1 MTSPSH
7 LLKASSSPRGLL
19 ARLRDDETGNALMLT
34 VAAMIPLAGLVGSGI
49 DMGRLYATKTR
60 LQHACDATV
69 LAGRKIMK
77 GNVISGEVNTYSK
90 QFFKSNFPDSKYG
103 SSTSTIALSPGADG
117 ELVGKANAKVPMSLM
132 KIFGANDQEL
142 KVSCSAKLN
151 VSNTDIMMVLDTTGS
166 MELVNPK
173 DSSSRIV
180 ALREAVKKF
189 YTTMETVKSDLTKI
203 RYGFVP
209 YSQTVNVGHLLK
221 PDWIKDKWT
230 YQSRKPDKSI
240 TNTGEIGMWW
250 STDSWSVIS
259 GSYSET
265 FSNLPLENCVA
276 TAANTYTATG
286 SQRLRTDTPYA
297 GPPAGTRTEY
307 WQDYTENG
315 YYYWVD
321 QTPTQCKLWKRTY
334 NNYKTTYHVVGIP
347 YQYADWTS
355 YQWSYEPVEYDVS
368 GLTVGGTI
376 PSQTGWAF
384 ANRDIPWNGCIEE
397 RATVKK
403 LAYYPIPS
411 DAYDMQIDLVPTSD
425 PKTQWA
431 PWLPDLI
438 WTRQDITNLDKNK
451 FTSQYDTQNLSTYK
465 SGAHAVCPQKAQKL
479 AEISA
484 SELES
489 YLSSLVP
496 SGKTYH
502 DIGMV
507 WGARLLSEKGLFASE
522 NAGANVSRHL
532 IFMTDG
538 DTDTAIE
545 DYDAYGIS
553 GIDRRRAA
561 DLFSLPTKVL
571 GDIEVAIRFS
581 ALCKDVKAK
590 NMTVWVIAFGTS
602 LTKMLEECASP
613 GKSFQAANASELN
626 DAFAKIASDIAQLR
640 LVD

>member
-1 MTSPSH
+1 MNKSPAPN
-7 LLKASSSPRGLL
+7 ASPVSRGLI
-19 ARLRDDETGNALMLT
+19 ARLRTDQTGNALMLT
-34 VAAMIPLAGLVGSGI
+34 VAAMIPLAGLVGSGV

-77 GNVISGEVNTYSK
+77 GNSISTEVTNYSK
-90 QFFKSNFPDSKYG
+90 QFFLSNFPDSKYG
-103 SSTSTIALSPGADG
+103 TTNSNIALSPGGDG
-117 ELVGKANAKVPMSLM
+117 ELVGKAQAKVPMSLM
-132 KIFGANDQEL
+132 KIFGATDETL

-173 DSSSRIV
+173 DSSSRMV
-180 ALREAVKKF
+180 SLREAVKKF
-189 YTTMETVKSDLTKI
+189 YSTMETVKSDLTKI

-221 PDWIKDKWT
+221 PDWIKDKWS
-230 YQSRKPDKSI
+230 YQSREKDKTI
-240 TNTGEIGMWW
+240 TNKGELSMWW
-250 STDSWSVIS
+250 STDSWTLLS
-259 GSYSET
+259 GSISET
-265 FSNLPLENCVA
+265 SSFLPLENCVGP
-276 TAANTYTATG
+276 TDSTYTSSG

-315 YYYWVD
+315 YYYWID

-334 NNYKTTYHVVGIP
+334 NNYKTTYHVLGIP
-347 YQYADWTS
+347 YQYADYDS
-355 YQWSYEPVEYDVS
+355 YQWKYKQVEYDIS
-368 GLTVGGTI
+368 GLTVGGSI
-376 PSQTGWAF
+376 PSATGWAF
-384 ANRDIPWNGCIEE
+384 SNRDIPWNGCIEE

-403 LAYYPIPS
+403 ISYFPIPN
-411 DAYDMQIDLVPTSD
+411 DAYDMQIDLVPTGD

-438 WTRQDITNLDKNK
+438 WTRQSITNLDRSD
-451 FTSQYDTQNLSTYK
+451 FVSQYDTENLATFK
-465 SGAHAVCPQKAQKL
+465 SGAHAVCPQKAMKL

-484 SELES
+484 SDLEA
-489 YLSSLVP
+489 YLASLTP

-507 WGARLLSEKGLFASE
+507 WGARLLSDKGLFASE
-522 NAGANVSRHL
+522 NVGLNVSRHL

-538 DTDTAIE
+538 DTDTAVE

-553 GIDRRRAA
+553 AIDRRRAS
-561 DLFSLPTKVL
+561 DLFSLPTKAL
-571 GDIEVAIRFS
+571 GDIEVALRFS

-613 GKSFQAANASELN
+613 GKAFQAANASELN

>member
-1 MTSPSH
+1 MNTIPSLNASTSS
-7 LLKASSSPRGLL
+7 RGLL
-19 ARLRDDETGNALMLT
+19 ARLRSDQTGNALMLT
-34 VAAMIPLAGLVGSGI
+34 VAAMIPLAGLVGSGV

-60 LQHACDATV
+60 LQNACDATV
-69 LAGRKIMK
+69 LAGRKVMK
-77 GNVISGEVNTYSK
+77 GNSITADVTSYSK
-90 QFFKSNFPDSKYG
+90 QFFLSNFPDTKYG
-103 SSTSTIALSPGADG
+103 TTGSNISLTPGGDG
-117 ELVGKANAKVPMSLM
+117 ELVGKAQATVPMSLM
-132 KIFGANDQEL
+132 KIFGATDETL
-142 KVSCSAKLN
+142 HVSCSAKLS

-173 DSSSRIV
+173 DSSSRMV
-180 ALREAVKKF
+180 SMREAVKKF
-189 YTTMETVKSDLTKI
+189 YTTMETVKSDLTRI

-221 PDWIKDKWT
+221 PDWIKDKWS
-230 YQSRKPDKSI
+230 YQSRTPDK
-240 TNTGEIGMWW
+240 TNTVKGTIGINWT
-250 STDSWSVIS
+250 TDSWSVIS
-259 GSYSET
+259 GSYDENYT
-265 FSNLPLENCVA
+265 LLPLESCVEPGGG
-276 TAANTYTATG
+276 TYTAVG
-286 SQRLRTDTPYA
+286 SQRNRTDVPYA
-297 GPPAGTRTEY
+297 GPPAGTKTEY

-315 YYYWVD
+315 YYYWLD
-321 QTPTQCKLWKRTY
+321 QTPTQCKVWKRTY
-334 NNYKTTYHVVGIP
+334 YNYKTTYHVMGVP
-347 YQYADWTS
+347 VQWSDYTE
-355 YQWSYEPVEYDVS
+355 YQWKYKKVEYDVS

-376 PSQTGWAF
+376 PSQTGWNF
-384 ANRDIPWNGCIEE
+384 SNRDIPWNGCIEE

-403 LAYYPIPS
+403 LSYYPIPS
-411 DAYDMQIDLVPTSD
+411 DAYDMQIDLVPTGD
-425 PKTQWA
+425 AKTQWA

-438 WTRQDITNLDKNK
+438 WTRESINYLDTKD
-451 FTSQYDTQNLSTYK
+451 FVSIWDTQNLATYK

-479 AEISA
+479 AEITGA
-484 SELES
+484 ELDS
-489 YLSSLVP
+489 YLSSLTP

-507 WGARLLSEKGLFASE
+507 WGARLLSDKGLFASE
-522 NAGANVSRHL
+522 NAGKNVSRHL

-553 GIDRRRAA
+553 GIDRRRAS
-561 DLFSLPTKVL
+561 DLFSLPTKSL

-613 GKSFQAANASELN
+613 GKAFQAANASELN